1 MSNVRFVDGRVIT
14 QPVVAASATSAS
26 HASTATSASYAEFAT
41 SASYAVS
48 SSHEIIKEVS
58 SSHADTALSASYA
71 LTASY
76 ALNAGSNVW
85 YDGTTFIS
93 SSLPIKVDGSIT
105 ASGDIVLEEDQRVYF
120 EADKGTYI
128 ESHASDTFRVVVN
141 DQQMFL
147 LDEDTGNRAV
157 FGNGTKVF
165 IGANNNKTPVAS
177 LHVAGDIWVSG
188 SNGNITASG
197 DISASGDVIGK
208 DLYTSEYLY
217 HTNDTDTYLRFAPDL
232 VNLVGGGDS
241 VLRFNKS
248 DNKIVINNT
257 NENYDFHIMADDGR
271 VILHA
276 DAGDN
281 RIGINT
287 TTPSEALSVSGSL
300 NVFGELGHITA
311 SGNISSS
318 GTGSF
323 GSINGPIDG
332 DFDIR
337 SDKNINLYVDND
349 GDGSFHKFQLWE
361 DGSVFFAVAEDG
373 KAAIGEAV
381 DSNSLDGLTVV
392 GGITATSNITGSN
405 ISASG
410 YVSASSFIGDG
421 SQLTGISAGFWTGS
435 NGAITRDSDVQ
446 ITGSLIVSGSFITAT
461 PSGLSNTVIGSGS
474 APGINTG
481 AYGNVIIGN
490 ETATSF
496 TNGDDNVIIG
506 ENAGQSITTG
516 YDNVYIG
523 HSSGLQA
530 HSTNAIGN
538 VAIGVDAGLGAG
550 GVYSSRNVFVG
561 QNAGREVDG
570 ESNVYVGREA
580 GRGEAGADGTSNS
593 GFGAYALTDN
603 RDGNYNIG
611 IGYYA
616 GGAIKDG
623 SNNIFIG
630 SGSLGE
636 LSTEAQLR
644 IGHADL
650 ITISASLA
658 TGDIIFP
665 STASADYFVG
675 DGSNLTGLPAG
686 GPFTQVGSTSTYQA
700 TDSKDLQITGS
711 LTISGS
717 FHSFTLDSDNVV
729 LGSGTGLAML
739 DGADNNV
746 LIGTDSATA
755 LTTGD
760 NNIIIGYDA
769 GTSISTHSGN
779 IMIGKQ
785 AGGSTTGTVSDNVY
799 IGHMA
804 GYNGSSTAAYN
815 VAVGWKALQGISD
828 GAKIY
833 NVAIGY
839 QAGIDVSSG
848 DGNTLVGYN
857 AGYNVSS
864 GLYNTLIG
872 YQNAYTLSTGNYNTF
887 LGMNNGES
895 VTGDNNII
903 IGQKQGQSLTS
914 GDNNIFIGSGSK
926 GTAGAAN
933 QLQIGISP
941 IVTISASLVT
951 GDIIFPSTAS
961 ADYFVGDGSQLTNLP
976 SSDPFPFTG
985 DAQITG
991 SLVVSGSFNAFRL
1004 DTTSIIL
1011 GNLAGN
1017 AIATGGTDNVMIGYQ
1032 AGTAVS
1038 TGDANVFIGQ
1048 DAAKVGNQSKNIALG
1063 YQAGVGY
1070 TGEQNVSIGYQAG
1083 YGAALASAEEHN
1095 TQIGGGAGRNNWRG
1109 SGNTFLGYY
1118 AGYNGY
1124 DNEGCIIIGSGSL
1137 GAGSAT
1143 GGIEN
1148 QLRIG
1153 NGNSLI
1159 TISASLAT
1167 GHVIVNSLDVSGEFI
1182 PYGVAHISSSNT
1194 AIGSG
1199 SGEDMTTGVQ
1209 NVLIGELA
1217 GKDNTIGDGN
1227 VMVGFEAGETNTLG
1241 DNNVLIG
1248 YQAGK
1253 DFGTGT
1259 ASDNNVAIGYKAGM
1273 GSGYTDANYNIF
1285 IGHQAGIDAT
1295 SGDSNIGLGFNSLF
1309 ELKGGSNNVAL
1320 GYQTGVN
1327 ITSGAKNVMIGYEA
1341 GFKVSTGGNN
1351 IFIGEG
1357 SNGTE
1362 LGGETGTSNTLRIG
1376 IDDVVAISA
1385 SLTTG
1390 DIIFPASASFL
1401 GLPTTEPEIT
1411 GSIWM
1416 SGSSAAHPKSQY
1428 LMIFNP

>member
-941 IVTISASLVT
+941 IVTISASLAT

-976 SSDPFPFTG
+976 SSNPFPFTG

-991 SLVVSGSFNAFRL
+991 SLVVSGSFIPHGKGNI
-1004 DTTSIIL
+1004 DGVII
-1011 GNLAGN
+1011 
-1017 AIATGGTDNVMIGYQ
+1017 
-1032 AGTAVS
+1032 
-1038 TGDANVFIGQ
+1038 
-1048 DAAKVGNQSKNIALG
+1048 
-1063 YQAGVGY
+1063 
-1070 TGEQNVSIGYQAG
+1070 GE
-1083 YGAALASAEEHN
+1083 GAAH
-1095 TQIGGGAGRNNWRG
+1095 IGTGALN
-1109 SGNTFLGYY
+1109 
-1118 AGYNGY
+1118 
-1124 DNEGCIIIGSGSL
+1124 
-1137 GAGSAT
+1137 
-1143 GGIEN
+1143 
-1148 QLRIG
+1148 
-1153 NGNSLI
+1153 
-1159 TISASLAT
+1159 T
-1167 GHVIVNSLDVSGEFI
+1167 GHVAIGDTAQANMF
-1182 PYGVAHISSSNT
+1182 GVAIGHSSTAGVDNIS
-1194 AIGSG
+1194 
-1199 SGEDMTTGVQ
+1199 
-1209 NVLIGELA
+1209 
-1217 GKDNTIGDGN
+1217 
-1227 VMVGFEAGETNTLG
+1227 
-1241 DNNVLIG
+1241 
-1248 YQAGK
+1248 
-1253 DFGTGT
+1253 
-1259 ASDNNVAIGYKAGM
+1259 IGYKAGANHGTDSRGVIAIGTEIQPTTDADNSINFSANDQNISVFSPSEPKTFGVYLGSATADSPDLKFRVGPNSSSYWS
-1273 GSGYTDANYNIF
+1273 GSGNFGFNTKTPDASLTVYDSGSTVFNVIGSEGTLFSVDDDLNGMLFTTNDISGLPILQASASGELYLGKSPQSLYTTAVISATSASSTASVYALSTSSYDGAFFDYTITSASNAHAGSIMSIWNGGNINYTDTATTD
-1285 IGHQAGIDAT
+1285 IGSTAGIDLQV
-1295 SGDSNIGLGFNSLF
+1295 I
-1309 ELKGGSNNVAL
+1309 
-1320 GYQTGVN
+1320 
-1327 ITSGAKNVMIGYEA
+1327 
-1341 GFKVSTGGNN
+1341 
-1351 IFIGEG
+1351 
-1357 SNGTE
+1357 
-1362 LGGETGTSNTLRIG
+1362 
-1376 IDDVVAISA
+1376 ISA
-1385 SLTTG
+1385 SQAQL
-1390 DIIFPASASFL
+1390 IA
-1401 GLPTTEPEIT
+1401 IT
-1411 GSIWM
+1411 DSTAPNTWKVKTIVRSI
-1416 SGSSAAHPKSQY
+1416 
-1428 LMIFNP
+1428 